1 MSTPDQ
7 REQPTPDEASAATA
21 PAVPNAADLDVLA
34 AQLSGTLVTDPD
46 VVDAASRDRSPVEEV
61 GRAIAVV
68 RAACRD
74 DVVATL
80 RWANEHHVPVI
91 TRGAGTGLSGG
102 ANAIDGC
109 IVLDVSRMNAIK
121 TINPAERIAVV
132 EPGVLN
138 GDLSDAVR
146 EQGLFYP
153 PDPGSWRISSIGGNV
168 ATNAGGLC
176 CVKYG
181 VTKKFVRAL
190 EVVLADGS
198 VMRTGTPT
206 AKGVA
211 GYDLTGLIVGSE
223 GTLGVVTEVTL
234 ALVPAPDDELVAVA
248 LFDSASRA
256 CEVAATYLEAGGRP
270 SMLEFMDGPTLAAVQ
285 RMADLGFDESVD
297 GMLIVGCDDATRQD
311 VEFAAFSRLAE
322 EAGAEV
328 FVAESVA
335 ESLQFTAARRLVGNA
350 FEAMG
355 RDLVDDVCVPLRRT
369 GELVDGVRALGK
381 KHRVRVATAGHLG
394 DGNMHPAVL
403 YSPGDTPEAVDEK
416 RRAYAAFEEIMQ
428 LGLDLGGTI
437 TGEHGVGRLKASM
450 LPVELGE
457 TNTRIQRELRRVFD
471 PNGTLNP
478 GVNLASDHS

>member
-1 MSTPDQ
+1 MTTPDL
-7 REQPTPDEASAATA
+7 TA
-21 PAVPNAADLDVLA
+21 LA
-34 AQLSGTLVTDPD
+34 AELSGTLVTEPG
-46 VVDAASRDRSPVEEV
+46 VIDAASRDRSPVEDV
-61 GRAIAVV
+61 GAALALV
-68 RAACRD
+68 RATCRA

-80 RWANEHHVPVI
+80 RWASTNGVAVI

-109 IVLDVSRMNAIK
+109 VVLDVSRMNAIRRID
-121 TINPAERIAVV
+121 TAERVAVV

-138 GDLSDAVR
+138 GDLSDAAR
-146 EQGLFYP
+146 EHGLFYP
-153 PDPGSWRISSIGGNV
+153 PDPGSWRVSSIGGNV

-181 VTKKFVRAL
+181 VTKRFVRAL

-234 ALVPAPDDELVAVA
+234 ALIPAPDDELVAVG
-248 LFDSASRA
+248 LFGSASTA
-256 CEVAATYLEAGGRP
+256 CETAAAYLEAGGRP
-270 SMLEFMDGPTLAAVQ
+270 SMLEFMDGATLAAVQ
-285 RMADLGFDESVD
+285 RLADLGFDDSVD
-297 GMLIVGCDDATRQD
+297 GMLIVGCDDTARQQA
-311 VEFAAFSRLAE
+311 EFAAFRAFAE
-322 EAGAEV
+322 QAGAEV
-328 FVAESVA
+328 FVAESVE

-355 RDLVDDVCVPLRRT
+355 RDLVDDVCVPIGRT
-369 GELVDGVRALGK
+369 GELVDGVRALGAQ
-381 KHRVRVATAGHLG
+381 HRVRVATAGHLG

-403 YSPGDTPEAVDEK
+403 YSPGNTVDPGEEQ
-416 RRAYAAFEEIMQ
+416 RAFAAFEAIMQ

-437 TGEHGVGRLKASM
+437 TGEHGVGRLKARM

-457 TNTRIQRELRRVFD
+457 TNTRLQREIKRVFD
-471 PNGTLNP
+471 PAGILNP
-478 GVNLASDHS
+478 GVNLLDA